1 MPSSDGEAEALSCP
15 DCGTLHAL
23 TEDGSLFEATVDVK
37 PDDARLQQTVI
48 YSPEDDDTAADDT
61 AATEA
66 TVDYHVSVNAT
77 ERLPGQKG
85 EAPAAGQD
93 HVGRFTV
100 QSILGRGAFGTVYRA
115 FDPVLDREVA
125 LKVPRFA
132 EDDPALH
139 ERFLRE
145 AKSAARLR
153 HPNIVAVF
161 ESGQTD
167 RDPYIASEFV
177 DGIPLSSVLRN
188 DPPDTRTAVDW
199 VRQIAEGIHYA
210 HTEGII
216 HRDIKPAN
224 IMVSKGG
231 RPQIMD
237 FGLAKRSA
245 DNSAMTMEGQIIGT
259 PAYMAPEQAR
269 GDREGVGP
277 QADQYSVGV
286 VLYEM
291 LCGRTPFVGGVW
303 KIMGEVVDPTELP
316 PSPSSLRDGV
326 SPDLEACC
334 LKSLEKD
341 PDDRYATLDDFAQ
354 DLERWLEGRS
364 VTARPIGPAER
375 LVRWCRRNRVVA
387 SLSGTL
393 LVILLAAAI
402 IGPLLAVEFQSL
414 AEQATKDAEA
424 AEKARGEEKVA
435 KDRAQDEQAKAELAR
450 ADAEEARRDTEKML
464 IDNFTETG
472 LAAHAEGDAPRA
484 LLWFANAAAQSEQH
498 PLREQHNR
506 VRFES
511 WASEV
516 AIPFL
521 AFETSRAW
529 SEALRYHPSG
539 RYLMTESADLV
550 VEIRDLATGD
560 ILPFPVSGPIG
571 TAVWNSDGSELLVA
585 SGQDL
590 VQFSF
595 PAGEELQRWRHD
607 SPIGV
612 ATFSADD
619 RWIAIGNDTGAKV
632 LSADGSREILLSPE
646 LNEKI
651 ETVTFNAG
659 GTLLAT
665 TSAATPVPGRSP
677 LSDNGTLADGKTRV
691 YSIGSDAEPVQLLNP
706 LQPWHLERPG
716 ATPRFLSGGRLLT
729 VESQKAIRCVD
740 VATGDLQWEHPIR
753 KCTNFDVSPDGSL
766 VAVGSQYEVLL
777 LDSQTGERIDC
788 SIRHRN
794 FVYGVAFHPDGKSL
808 LSCSADSTA
817 RVTHV
822 PSGEP
827 EIQSI
832 PHNDF
837 VHRSVWSPDG
847 SSFATIHWDGQL
859 VRVWKRGGGVNS
871 DFAVTL
877 PDQQPFLREDLSG
890 RRLIPAGFDTRRTR
904 REVRVLDSTTGE
916 VTTELPEQPGLI
928 SDLAVIGQGR
938 TLVLAGSK
946 DADTE
951 EDVRKQN
958 LNGPGVVRFVDAGNG
973 AEVWPTLETPSAPIA
988 VKVSPDE
995 AVVVV
1000 LCHGGQLLLIDGADG
1015 SLNADVVCLDGKP
1028 GDYGWMI
1035 RDRLRFHPDGKR
1047 FAVWGSGQAIEVRNA
1062 DDCSL
1067 VTTVR
1072 HYGSYVHDV
1081 RFSPDGRRFVSCG
1094 SQSDTVVRQWD
1105 VETGEPA
1112 WPVLQHSDWVF
1123 CAQFSADG
1131 KRLLT
1136 ASRDRQV
1143 RLWDLE
1149 TASIVCST
1157 IELPDEVYAVCFAPG
1172 ERYFLAGLR
1181 NGAVGVWDS
1190 RFGRPVAPSRVAC
1203 EHIYDLALN
1212 RDQTH
1217 VLVSGRVNQLLG
1229 YDIDS
1234 WVREPAGGPPR
1245 EDLRL
1250 LGEVLS
1256 GQRLNETGTPTGL
1269 TTVEWFDRWNRFRA
1283 AHPGSPFLEL
1293 PAIARLQSED
1303 EEILND

>member
-1 MPSSDGEAEALSCP
+1 MPSSDGEAKALSCP

-23 TEDGSLFEATVDVK
+23 TEDGSPFAATVDVK

-48 YSPEDDDTAADDT
+48 YSPEDDDAAADDT

-66 TVDYHVSVNAT
+66 TVDYQVSVNAT
-77 ERLPGQKG
+77 ERLPGQRG

-161 ESGQTD
+161 ESGQAD

-177 DGIPLSSVLRN
+177 DGTPLSSVLRN
-188 DPPDTRTAVDW
+188 DPPDTHTAVDW

-245 DNSAMTMEGQIIGT
+245 DSSAMTMEGQIIGT

-316 PSPSSLRDGV
+316 PPPSSLRDGV

-341 PDDRYATLDDFAQ
+341 SNDRYATLDDFAQ

-364 VTARPIGPAER
+364 VTARPLGPVER
-375 LVRWCRRNRVVA
+375 LVRWYRRNRVVA

-414 AEQATKDAEA
+414 AQQAREDAEA

-435 KDRAQDEQAKAELAR
+435 KDRAQDEQAKAEVAR
-450 ADAEEARRDTEKML
+450 ADAVEARRDTEKML
-464 IDNFTETG
+464 IDNFTGTG

-498 PLREQHNR
+498 PLREHHNR
-506 VRFES
+506 VRFRS
-511 WASEV
+511 WSSEV
-516 AIPFL
+516 AIPIL
-521 AFETSRAW
+521 AFNAPNSW

-539 RYLMTESADLV
+539 RYLMAESADWMA
-550 VEIRDLATGD
+550 EIRDVATGD
-560 ILPFPVSGPIG
+560 VVPFPVSGGIG

-585 SGQDL
+585 SGHDL
-590 VQFSF
+590 ARFSF
-595 PAGEELQRWRHD
+595 PGGEELQRWRHE
-607 SPIGV
+607 SPIG
-612 ATFSADD
+612 AAAFSADD
-619 RWIAIGNDTGAKV
+619 CWIAIGSETGAAA
-632 LSADGSREILLSPE
+632 LSVGGSREMPLSPE
-646 LNEKI
+646 LDQAV
-651 ETVTFNAG
+651 ETVVFSPDG
-659 GTLLAT
+659 KMLAT
-665 TSAATPVPGRSP
+665 TSA
-677 LSDNGTLADGKTRV
+677 DGLTRV
-691 YSIGSDAEPVQLLNP
+691 YSISSESEPAQLLDP
-706 LQPWHLERPG
+706 LQPWQVERAG
-716 ATPRFLSGGRLLT
+716 ATPRFLSGGRLLI
-729 VESQKAIRCVD
+729 VENNKAIRCVN
-740 VATGDLQWEHPIR
+740 VATGDLQWEHPIGM
-753 KCTNFDVSPDGSL
+753 CMNFDTSSDESL
-766 VAVGSQYEVLL
+766 VAVGSRYQALL
-777 LDSQTGERIDC
+777 LDAQTGERIDC
-788 SIRHRN
+788 SISHRN
-794 FVYGVAFHPDGKSL
+794 FVHEVAFHPNSKSL
-808 LSCSADSTA
+808 LTCSADNTA

-822 PSGEP
+822 PSGKP
-827 EIQSI
+827 EILNI
-832 PHNDF
+832 PHS
-837 VHRSVWSPDG
+837 VQVRRCVWSPNG
-847 SSFATIHWDGQL
+847 SSFATIEWGDGQL
-859 VRVWKRGGGVNS
+859 VRVWKRGSGVHS
-871 DFAVTL
+871 DFAITL
-877 PDQQPFLREDLSG
+877 PVQQPFLRQNLSD
-890 RRLIPAGFDTRRTR
+890 RRVIPGGFDTRRFR
-904 REVRVLDSTTGE
+904 REVRIFDSQTGN
-916 VTTELPEQPGLI
+916 VTSSLPEQPGFI
-928 SDLAVIGQGR
+928 SDLAVIGQGK
-938 TLVLAGSK
+938 TLVLAGSISAG
-946 DADTE
+946 DED
-951 EDVRKQN
+951 DVRDQN
-958 LNGPGVVRFVDAGNG
+958 LEGPGVIRFVDSGTG
-973 AEVWPTLETPSAPIA
+973 AEVWPTLETPSDPIA
-988 VKVSPDE
+988 VKASPDGT
-995 AVVVV
+995 VVVV
-1000 LCHGGQLLLIDGADG
+1000 LCHGGQLLLIDAVDG
-1015 SLNADVVCLDGKP
+1015 RPAAEVVCLDGKL

-1047 FAVWGSGQAIEVRNA
+1047 FAVWGSGQAIEIRNA
-1062 DDCSL
+1062 ADGSL
-1067 VTTVR
+1067 TTAVR
-1072 HYGSYVHDV
+1072 HLGGYVHDV

-1094 SQSDTVVRQWD
+1094 SPPDAVVRQWD
-1105 VETGEPA
+1105 VESGEPA
-1112 WPVLQHSDWVF
+1112 GPVLQHSGWVF
-1123 CAQFSADG
+1123 CARFSADG

-1136 ASRDRQV
+1136 GASDRQA

-1149 TASIVCST
+1149 TASIVSST
-1157 IELPDEVYAVCFAPG
+1157 IQLPDEVYAVCFAPG

-1181 NGAVGVWDS
+1181 NGTVGVWDS
-1190 RFGRPVAPSRVAC
+1190 RFGRPVAPGRITCERV
-1203 EHIYDLALN
+1203 YDLALN
-1212 RDQTH
+1212 HDQTH
-1217 VLVSGRVNQLLG
+1217 VLVSGRKNQLRG
-1229 YDIDS
+1229 FEIDS
-1234 WVREPAGGPPR
+1234 WVREPADGLSR

-1269 TTVEWFDRWNRFRA
+1269 TTAEWFERWKQFQT
-1283 AHPGSPFLEL
+1283 AHPDSSFLQPASITPL
-1293 PAIARLQSED
+1293 PSED
-1303 EEILND
+1303 DGILND